1 MNLGASELLIVCGIL
16 IVLIIIPSAIVYAI
30 VLRSRASDQKRIP
43 CPYCAELIL
52 PEAKICR
59 YCGRSLD
66 NQQQMM

>member
-1 MNLGASELLIVCGIL
+1 MNIGPYEIL
-16 IVLIIIPSAIVYAI
+16 IICGMLFVLIIIPAAVIYLI
-30 VLRSRASDQKRIP
+30 VLRSRGPSQKRIP

-52 PEAKICR
+52 PEAKVCR

>member
-1 MNLGASELLIVCGIL
+1 MNIGPYEIL
-16 IVLIIIPSAIVYAI
+16 IICGMLFVLIIIPAAVIYLI
-30 VLRSRASDQKRIP
+30 VLRSRVSSQKRIP

-52 PEAKICR
+52 PEAKVCR